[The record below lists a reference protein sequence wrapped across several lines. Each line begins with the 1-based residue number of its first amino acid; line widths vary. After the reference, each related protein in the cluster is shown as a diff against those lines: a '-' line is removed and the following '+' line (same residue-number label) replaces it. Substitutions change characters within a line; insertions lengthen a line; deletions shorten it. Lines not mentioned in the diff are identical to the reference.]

1 VIVFRA
7 GSILDKKSLGGILR
21 ARWDDNRKA
30 ILSAIER
37 RKANGTPLDDGD
49 GALADPGEYR
59 GDAELDGVIV
69 SIRALS
75 VADHQVLTS
84 SLVSASKAI
93 EEATGAA
100 RDTAIID
107 ESLVCRTALEKCIS
121 TIEGIKEATDGERT
135 VVRVSP
141 TMSDSDW
148 EMLGASG
155 LVQPLITACMWIQ
168 SVRGEQKKTSGSLA
182 PSTSEKATT
191 AIDVLKGNGDSRA
204 VTMTRPPTGSF
215 A

>member
-7 GSILDKKSLGGILR
+7 GSILEKKSLGGILR
-21 ARWDDNRKA
+21 ARWDENRKA
-30 ILSAIER
+30 VLSIIER
-37 RKANGTPLDDGD
+37 RKATGTPLDDGD
-49 GALADPGEYR
+49 GALSDPGEYR

-84 SLVSASKAI
+84 SLVAASKAI

-121 TIEGIKEATDGERT
+121 SIEGLSDGDERIT
-135 VVRVSP
+135 VRVSP

-182 PSTSEKATT
+182 PSTSEKASI